1 MNHRQLEAL
10 KAATEGHTPGP
21 WEVRKV
27 NSTPCVFCTQR
38 ATNLLIEGWGDRHDI
53 HLAAA
58 APDLLAEVERLRD
71 LLARLREMVDPDSD
85 LACAIDAALDGA
97 EVPE

>member
-1 MNHRQLEAL
+1 MNHEQWEAL
-10 KAATEGHTPGP
+10 QAAAKGHKQNPLGDCAPEGLAC
-21 WEVRKV
+21 V
-27 NSTPCVFCTQR
+27 VFCS
-38 ATNLLIEGWGDRHDI
+38 GWTDADVA
-53 HLAAA
+53 LAAA